1 MWRGNLPGAKC
12 FLFITNPFFIES
24 SSRPSFTR
32 LCWSIPTNRA
42 AGNSWIGVRTS
53 LL

>member
-24 SSRPSFTR
+24 SRNGHV
-32 LCWSIPTNRA
+32 L
-42 AGNSWIGVRTS
+42 V
-53 LL
+53 